1 MDKKKSKLNIS
12 VSIAFRLITLVMSIV
27 TQRLLIQFCGNEVN
41 GLNALYISIV
51 GFLAV
56 AELGI
61 GSAITFCM
69 YKPIVEGNQ
78 EQVSALYFLF
88 RRLYRLVGL
97 VILVAGLG
105 LTPFIHHFAKDYEQ
119 VDVNMQG
126 TFVLMLISTVLTY
139 LFSAKTSLI
148 NAYKNNYITTS
159 IRSGGLIL
167 QCVLQMISLVIT
179 QSFEWYLVCRI
190 VAVCAQWAI
199 TELITREKYYP
210 IVSNKQKLNASG
222 QAEVVKSAKAMFI
235 HKIGGLLVNTADSIV
250 ISIFLGVT
258 VLGLYSNYVTVL
270 NAMTGTIIL
279 VFYSLTSVIG
289 HLFAKE
295 GSRSTRRYFEAFH
308 LLNFLLGI
316 VFYLGYYAIVDNLVT
331 VFFGEGLTVARELTF
346 VVSFNG
352 FVAFLRQ
359 SGLTFRDAT
368 GTFYNDRW
376 KPVFEGFLN
385 VILSVVFIRWMGVTG
400 VIVATIITNLLICH
414 IVEPYVL
421 YRHAFDASPKR
432 HYIRNYAMIAIFAA
446 ALLMLHF
453 TMVTMDN
460 QWLELLAN
468 GCISV
473 GISGIVCL
481 LTMLRYKDLLSLLLG
496 MRGKK
501 TNLSY

>member
-1 MDKKKSKLNIS
+1 
-12 VSIAFRLITLVMSIV
+12 V
-27 TQRLLIQFCGNEVN
+27 
-41 GLNALYISIV
+41 
-51 GFLAV
+51 
-56 AELGI
+56 
-61 GSAITFCM
+61 
-69 YKPIVEGNQ
+69 
-78 EQVSALYFLF
+78 
-88 RRLYRLVGL
+88 
-97 VILVAGLG
+97 
-105 LTPFIHHFAKDYEQ
+105 
-119 VDVNMQG
+119 
-126 TFVLMLISTVLTY
+126 IST
-139 LFSAKTSLI
+139 
-148 NAYKNNYITTS
+148 
-159 IRSGGLIL
+159 
-167 QCVLQMISLVIT
+167 
-179 QSFEWYLVCRI
+179 
-190 VAVCAQWAI
+190 
-199 TELITREKYYP
+199 
-210 IVSNKQKLNASG
+210 
-222 QAEVVKSAKAMFI
+222 
-235 HKIGGLLVNTADSIV
+235 
-250 ISIFLGVT
+250 FLGVT

-279 VFYSLTSVIG
+279 VFSSLTSVIG
-289 HLFAKE
+289 HLFAQE

-308 LLNFLLGI
+308 LVNFLLGI

-421 YRHAFDASPKR
+421 YRHAFGASPKR

-460 QWLELLAN
+460 QWLELLVN